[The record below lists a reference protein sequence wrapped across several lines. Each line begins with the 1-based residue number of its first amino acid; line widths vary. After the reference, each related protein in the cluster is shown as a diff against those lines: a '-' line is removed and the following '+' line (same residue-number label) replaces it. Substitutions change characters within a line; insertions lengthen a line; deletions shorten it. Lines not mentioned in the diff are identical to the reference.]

1 MAPAAD
7 AAAAT
12 NAPAEPVVQ
21 AGSPA
26 PGAGRDAA
34 EPAIPIGDPF
44 AMRGLAEG
52 DGFVSAG
59 PAAMPPGIRVVA
71 ILAVAGRPP
80 VGALSIPGAAT
91 LHFIREGDVIQVDPP
106 EETAAKGAA
115 GSQLYLLVKSITHNQ
130 VELAPRTRPQDVR
143 IYR

>member
-1 MAPAAD
+1 MAIGLGASVAAPAAG
-7 AAAAT
+7 AASAT
-12 NAPAEPVVQ
+12 NVPAEPK
-21 AGSPA
+21 
-26 PGAGRDAA
+26 
-34 EPAIPIGDPF
+34 IPVGDPF

-71 ILAVAGRPP
+71 ILAVAGKPP
-80 VGALSIPGAAT
+80 VGALVIPGADT
-91 LHFIREGDVIQVDPP
+91 LHFVCEGDVIQVEHP
-106 EETAAKGAA
+106 EGAAVKGAA
-115 GSQLYLLVKSITHNQ
+115 DSQLYLLVKSITHNQ